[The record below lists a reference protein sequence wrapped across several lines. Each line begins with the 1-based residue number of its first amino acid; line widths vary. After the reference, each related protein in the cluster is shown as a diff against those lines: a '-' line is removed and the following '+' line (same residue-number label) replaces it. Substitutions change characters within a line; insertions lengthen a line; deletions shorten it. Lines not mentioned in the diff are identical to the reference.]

1 MATKV
6 NGDTTVKFGL
16 TGATNTTIGIVE
28 SISYSNSYLTT
39 AETKDVEGM
48 YTANTAV
55 NMRGKVTE
63 VTISGIANDTVTYI
77 KPGEILSI
85 TKGSNIT
92 GEYPTSLYVTSMEVT
107 GSAGEFNK
115 VSITGYGAD
124 SLDAGGS

>member
-1 MATKV
+1 MASTV
-6 NGDTTVKFGL
+6 TGDTSVKFGL
-16 TGATNTTIGIVE
+16 TGATGPSIGLVE

-39 AETKDVEGM
+39 AEAKDAEGM
-48 YTANTAV
+48 YSATTAV

-63 VTISGIANDTVTYI
+63 CTISGIANESVTFI
-77 KPGEILSI
+77 KPGDSLSI
-85 TKGSNIT
+85 TKGSNVT

-124 SLDAGGS
+124 SLTAGS

>member
-6 NGDTTVKFGL
+6 NGDSSVKFGL
-16 TGATNTTIGIVE
+16 TGATGPSIGIVE

-39 AETKDVEGM
+39 AEAKDVDGL
-48 YTANTAV
+48 YSSTSAV

-63 VTISGIANDTVTYI
+63 CTISGIANDSVTMI
-77 KPGEILSI
+77 KPGDSLSI
-85 TKGSNIT
+85 QKGGNLS
-92 GEYPTSLYVTSMEVT
+92 GDYPATLYVTSMEVT

-124 SLDAGGS
+124 SLAGS